1 MNNLKKNNIKDL
13 LKQYNDLVK
22 EKQEIQAAIDK
33 IQRELD
39 KMEAE
44 GYTEKD
50 SVTGGNGGK
59 QHYVIEGFPHKT
71 YSEKKT
77 RLQMKILK
85 KAQIDEILEQIKEL
99 IEKEPNVRMR
109 RMMRLK
115 YTDRMTWYQ
124 VAMHMGK
131 NCTAESC
138 RKEMERYLKEK

>member
-1 MNNLKKNNIKDL
+1 MNNLNDIKKL
-13 LKQYNDLVK
+13 LKQYPDLIK
-22 EKQEIQAAIDK
+22 EQEDL
-33 IQRELD
+33 QREITQIQKDLD
-39 KMEAE
+39 NMTRKG
-44 GYTEKD
+44 GYTERD
-50 SVTGGNGGK
+50 SVSGGNGGK
-59 QHYVIEGFPHKT
+59 QHYVIEGFPHKI
-71 YSEKKT
+71 YSERKT
-77 RLQMKILK
+77 KLQMKILK
-85 KAQIDEILEQIKEL
+85 KAQINGILEQIKEL

>member
-1 MNNLKKNNIKDL
+1 MTCKG
-13 LKQYNDLVK
+13 
-22 EKQEIQAAIDK
+22 
-33 IQRELD
+33 
-39 KMEAE
+39 
-44 GYTEKD
+44 GYTERD
-50 SVTGGNGGK
+50 SVSGGNGGK

-85 KAQIDEILEQIKEL
+85 KAQIDEILEQIKEM